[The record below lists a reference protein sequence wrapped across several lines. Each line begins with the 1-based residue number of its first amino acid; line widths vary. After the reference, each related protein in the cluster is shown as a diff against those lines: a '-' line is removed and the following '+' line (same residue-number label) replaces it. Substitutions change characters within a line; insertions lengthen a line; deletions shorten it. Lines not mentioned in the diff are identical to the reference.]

1 MIGLDTN
8 VLVRYVLRD
17 DLQQAEIAKKLI
29 EKCVAEQILIIIS
42 LLTIQETEWVLRAC
56 AKIDKTSIIA
66 LFKTLLESADV
77 LIESEEVL
85 EEALL
90 HFENS
95 STDFSDCLMAAQYR
109 HIACDCMVTFDT
121 KAAKVEGAVLLT

>member
-17 DLQQAEIAKKLI
+17 DEQQAEIVNNLIKKCI
-29 EKCVAEQILIIIS
+29 AEQVLIVIS

-56 AKIDKTSIIA
+56 AKISKVSIIA
-66 LFKTLLESADV
+66 LFKTLLESANV
-77 LIESEEVL
+77 LIEAEAIL

-95 STDFSDCLMAAQYR
+95 RADFSDCLMMAQYR
-109 HIACDCMVTFDT
+109 HIACDYMVTFDT
-121 KAAKVEGAVLLT
+121 RAAKVEGVVLLR